1 MTDRTKKILIGSLAA
16 IGIVA
21 TFWLFSYCQ
30 KPNKAIDNDINTPVS
45 QISSNSDDIIGEAYP
60 DAQWTII
67 DSFNGYQTKLDE
79 TKLPQGANG
88 RGQNTTANNGDR
100 ISVRNLGYELFPAGT
115 ASTTEDAIQSIHT
128 FRKRSGENIMMRS
141 YSTFIEYYEEG
152 NNTWEYLKTGLTADK
167 PFGYADQNIN
177 TDQHSYTY
185 FGNAFDSAMRWNG
198 QHTMT
203 DGVATSTYLYVDDT
217 TGFTATGDIILCGAE
232 RTYDAITAKT
242 FHLTSAYPTCADN
255 RGVAQA
261 TDEYPTYPKGNIYMT
276 ANNRVFISG
285 VASSTQAVWFSKYG
299 DATVFLDTL
308 VSDSTAD
315 AAGIFNLG
323 EGGGGVVAMAQDEN
337 AIYIFKRSIIYR
349 VSLSDSLY
357 TLTALKPFDGKGQ
370 TTGAVTN
377 KSTFTGGNAVYFIT
391 PDNQIMELSR
401 VEGVDY
407 PQTVPISDII
417 KPTVDAMDFSSAS
430 GIVFRDKA
438 YFSAKSAPGVGF
450 NDTILV
456 WNIKQK
462 LWDSPIV
469 GFNAND
475 FTVYDDTTSE
485 ELYFGEDISP
495 NVYLVN
501 NTPLDNEFEVTANWR
516 SKQFNFGLPQA
527 QKEITD
533 MYVEGYIAPNTTLTV
548 TLLLDEDGYTQ
559 KFSTNILGTTA
570 ALIYN
575 SDSYNTIGL
584 SAFGSERFGSNED
597 LSGKK
602 KFRAYFSEMRASPF
616 YTAQVDFSSDG
627 ENQNFEVTSFAMKV
641 RPYSTKE
648 KRTLYIPF
656 R

>member
-1 MTDRTKKILIGSLAA
+1 MTNRTKSILAVSLAA

-21 TFWLFSYCQ
+21 TFWLISYCQ
-30 KPNKAIDNDINTPVS
+30 RPNKAISNAINTDISQETPVL
-45 QISSNSDDIIGEAYP
+45 GEAYP
-60 DAQWTII
+60 DAQWTVI

-100 ISVRNLGYELFPAGT
+100 ISIRNLGYELFPAGT
-115 ASTTEDAIQSIHT
+115 ASSSENKIQSIHT

-152 NNTWEYLKTGLTADK
+152 NDTWEYLKTGLTADK

-177 TDQHSYTY
+177 LDQNSYTY
-185 FGNAFDSAMRWNG
+185 FGNATNDAMRWNG
-198 QHTMT
+198 SHTLT
-203 DGVATSTYLYVDDT
+203 NGAATSTTLMVDST
-217 TGFTATGDIILCGAE
+217 TGFYATGDLILCGAE
-232 RTYDAITAKT
+232 RTYNAKT
-242 FHLTSAYPTCADN
+242 ATTFTLTGAPPTCADN
-255 RGVAQA
+255 KGVVQA

-299 DATVFLDTL
+299 DATIFLDTL

-323 EGGGGVVAMAQDEN
+323 EGGGGVIAMTQDEN

-349 VSLSDSLY
+349 VTLNDSLY

-370 TTGAVTN
+370 TTGAVTS

-430 GIVFRDKA
+430 GVVFRDKA
-438 YFSAKSAPGVGF
+438 YFSVKSASGVAF

-462 LWDSPIV
+462 IWDSPIV

-475 FTVYDDTTSE
+475 FTVYDDGTSE

-501 NTPLDNEFEVTANWR
+501 DTPLDNEFEVTANWR
-516 SKQFNFGLPQA
+516 SKQFNFGLPQS

-575 SDSYNTIGL
+575 SESYNTIGL
-584 SAFGSERFGSNED
+584 SVFGAERFGSNED

-602 KFRAYFSEMRASPF
+602 KFRAYLGKSFRALPF
-616 YTAQVDFSSDG
+616 YTAQIDFASDG

-641 RPYSTKE
+641 RPYSDPS

-656 R
+656 Q

>member
-1 MTDRTKKILIGSLAA
+1 MTDRTKKLLIGSLAI
-16 IGIVA
+16 IGIVM
-21 TFWLFSYCQ
+21 TFGIINYAV
-30 KPNKAIDNDINTPVS
+30 KPISAPVS
-45 QISSNSDDIIGEAYP
+45 EPIIGEAYP

-79 TKLPQGANG
+79 TKIPDGANG

-100 ISVRNLGYELFPAGT
+100 ISIRDLGYELFPAGT
-115 ASTTEDAIQSIHT
+115 ASTTENAIESIHT
-128 FRKRSGENIMMRS
+128 FRLRSGENVMMRS
-141 YSTFIEYYEEG
+141 YSTFIEYYEED
-152 NNTWEYLKTGLTADK
+152 NDTWEYLATSTTANK
-167 PFGYADQNIN
+167 PFGFADFNIN
-177 TDQHSYTY
+177 TDLHSYTY
-185 FGNAFDSAMRWNG
+185 FGNAYDNAMRWNG
-198 QHTMT
+198 AHTLT
-203 DGVATSTYLYVDDT
+203 NGAATSTTLMVDDT
-217 TGFTATGDIILCGAE
+217 TGFSATGDVILCGVE
-232 RTYDAITAKT
+232 RTYTALTATT
-242 FHLTSAYPTCADN
+242 FTLTATPPTCADN

-261 TDEYPTYPKGNIYMT
+261 ITEYSTHPKGNIYMT
-276 ANNRVFISG
+276 ANNRLFISG
-285 VASSTQAVWFSKYG
+285 VASSTQAVWFSAYG
-299 DATVFLDTL
+299 NATTFLDTL

-323 EGGGGVVAMAQDEN
+323 EGGGGVTAMAQDEN
-337 AIYIFKRSIIYR
+337 SIYIFKRSIIYR
-349 VSLSDSLY
+349 ATLNDSLY

-391 PDNQIMELSR
+391 PDNQIMELAR

-407 PQTVPISDII
+407 PQTIPISDII
-417 KPTVDAMDFSSAS
+417 KPTVDAMDFGSAS

-438 YFSAKSAPGVGF
+438 YFSAKSAPTLGF

-462 LWDSPIV
+462 IWDSPIV

-495 NVYLVN
+495 NIYLVN
-501 NTPLDNEFEVTANWR
+501 DTSLDNEFEVTANWR

-527 QKEITD
+527 QKDITD
-533 MYVEGYIAPNTTLTV
+533 MFVEGYIAPNTTVTI

-559 KFSTNILGTTA
+559 TFSTNILGTTI

-575 SDSYNTIGL
+575 SESYNTMGL
-584 SAFGSERFGSNED
+584 STFGSERFGSNED

-602 KFRAYFSEMRASPF
+602 KFRVMLGKDFRALPF
-616 YTAQVDFSSDG
+616 YNAQVDFASDG
-627 ENQNFEVTSFAMKV
+627 ENQSWEITSFGLKA
-641 RPYSTKE
+641 RPYSDPT
-648 KRTLYIPF
+648 KRTLYQSF